1 MAMTDIEIVRLLI
14 GDIPTSPFYQLFDDE
29 SIQQFLDLN
38 GGNVRQ
44 AARMAAIAASM
55 QLAGWTTRERTGD
68 IEVWSSLSTQYLKA
82 LENLINDSS
91 AANLP
96 NGLMPYASGISWE
109 DMCTNNANPDNVR
122 SPLTKIKVCDTP
134 IISGGFTV
142 DTSCGC

>member
-1 MAMTDIEIVRLLI
+1 MALTDVEIVRLLI
-14 GDIPTSPFYQLFDDE
+14 GDTPTSPFYQLFTDE
-29 SIQQFLDLN
+29 EIQQFLDLN

-91 AANLP
+91 SANLP

-109 DMCTNNANPDNVR
+109 DFCANNSNPDNIR
-122 SPLTKIKVCDTP
+122 SPLTNIKVCDTP
-134 IISGGFTV
+134 IISGTFNI
-142 DTSCGC
+142 DNSCGC

>member
-1 MAMTDIEIVRLLI
+1 MALTDVEVVRLLI
-14 GDIPTSPFYQLFDDE
+14 GDTPTSPFYQLFTDE
-29 SIQQFLDLN
+29 EIQQFLDLN

-44 AARMAAIAASM
+44 ASRMAAIAASM

-91 AANLP
+91 SASIP
-96 NGLMPYASGISWE
+96 NGLMPYASGISWA
-109 DMCTNNANPDNVR
+109 DMCANNANPDNVR
-122 SPLTKIKVCDTP
+122 SPLTQIKVCDAP

>member
-1 MAMTDIEIVRLLI
+1 MAMTDVEIVRLLI
-14 GDIPTSPFYQLFDDE
+14 GDTPTSPFYQLFTDE
-29 SIQQFLDLN
+29 EIQQFLDLN
-38 GGNVRQ
+38 GGNVMQ

-91 AANLP
+91 SANLP
-96 NGLMPYASGISWE
+96 NGLMPYASGISWT
-109 DMCTNNANPDNVR
+109 DMCANNTNPDNVR

-134 IISGGFTV
+134 AFNGFNT
-142 DTSCGC
+142 TNNCGC

>member
-1 MAMTDIEIVRLLI
+1 MALTDVEIVRLLI
-14 GDIPTSPFYQLFDDE
+14 GDTPTSPFYQLFTDE
-29 SIQQFLDLN
+29 EIQQFLDLN

-91 AANLP
+91 SASIP
-96 NGLMPYASGISWE
+96 NGLMPYASGISYADIWA
-109 DMCTNNANPDNVR
+109 NNANPDNVR
-122 SPLTKIKVCDTP
+122 SPLTQIKVCDSP
-134 IISGGFTV
+134 FGGF
-142 DTSCGC
+142 DTTNKCGC